1 MGKTLGAMLH
11 SRTVLLKM
19 YAVWTCAYFF
29 LFPIGSYIYGTG
41 GVIEAIPSA
50 LGRGVYYLYLAAT
63 VIVYIFFILRNK
75 CAVGPKQAT
84 SQQIV
89 RQYIK
94 RSNKIVSGLSILLF
108 LGISL
113 TYYFL
118 MTESIDYSLLFNR
131 SNRTEGVFVTQQ
143 WVIYVYFIQSLAFV
157 SIYYLEELSNSE
169 LFLFAVLTAS
179 FCVFEIFILGARRYS
194 VAIVLFYIYRK
205 GYFEY
210 LFGTKFGALLIF
222 GAVLS
227 GIGFGVVRE
236 FLFHDILLG
245 ESDSDYAIFL
255 AITSNEFTEIGTG
268 IARAVNFSM
277 DLDNLKLGSTF
288 INIFYFFIPRFIF
301 EDKPLSLT
309 YQLDIPVSIY
319 SEFFVNFH
327 LAGLFFIIVFAY
339 LIGRLSRKSPS
350 GYLSCVLAAYSFDF
364 IRAEI
369 ATITYTLFFV
379 AVFSTIAKRSLMHRC
394 VLSLLRP
401 SNAKT

>member
-1 MGKTLGAMLH
+1 MVKTLGAMPY
-11 SRTVLLKM
+11 SQTVLLKM

-29 LFPIGSYIYGTG
+29 LFPIGSYIYGTS

-50 LGRGVYYLYLAAT
+50 LGRGVYYVYLTST
-63 VIVYIFFILRNK
+63 VIIYIFFILLNK
-75 CAVGPKQAT
+75 YVVEPKKAT
-84 SQQIV
+84 KQLIV

-94 RSNKIVSGLSILLF
+94 RSNKIVSGLSVLQF

-113 TYYFL
+113 TYYIL
-118 MTESIDYSLLFNR
+118 MTEAIDYSLLFNR
-131 SNRTEGVFVTQQ
+131 ANRTEGVFITQQ

-157 SIYYLEELSNSE
+157 SIYYLEKLSNSE
-169 LFLFAVLTAS
+169 LFLFAVLTVS
-179 FCVFEIFILGARRYS
+179 FIVLEVFFLGARRYS
-194 VAIVLFYIYRK
+194 VALVLFYVYRK

-210 LFGTKFGALLIF
+210 LFGTKFGALLIS
-222 GAVLS
+222 GAFLS

-236 FLFHDILLG
+236 FLFHDILLH
-245 ESDSDYAIFL
+245 ELNSDYAIFL

-268 IARAVNFSM
+268 IARTVNYSM

-288 INIFYFFIPRFIF
+288 INIFYFFIPRLIF

-309 YQLDIPVSIY
+309 YQLDIPISIY

-327 LAGLFFIIVFAY
+327 LAGLFFVIVFAY
-339 LIGRLSRKSPS
+339 LISRLCRKAPL
-350 GYLSCVLAAYSFDF
+350 GYYSCVLAAYSFDF

-379 AVFSTIAKRSLMHRC
+379 VVFSTIAKGSLMNRH
-394 VLSLLRP
+394 VLSFLRP
-401 SNAKT
+401 SNVKA